1 MKVALNLG
9 YNRSPEGAYSS
20 VPRSEDAFPGAC
32 ESRVSHAELFRAVH
46 MDQRSKESSLPMAK
60 GLQGEKTLG
69 NLE

>member
-20 VPRSEDAFPGAC
+20 ELRIEDAFPGAC
-32 ESRVSHAELFRAVH
+32 ESRVSHGELFRAVH
-46 MDQRSKESSLPMAK
+46 MDQRSKESTAK